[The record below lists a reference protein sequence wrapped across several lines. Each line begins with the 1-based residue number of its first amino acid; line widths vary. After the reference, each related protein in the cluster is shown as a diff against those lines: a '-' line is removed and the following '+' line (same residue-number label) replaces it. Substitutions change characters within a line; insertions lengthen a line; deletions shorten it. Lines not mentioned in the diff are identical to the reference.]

1 MAAVA
6 GVVVIVAA
14 ASLSVVVVAVFGVA
28 ADVHCICTDSR
39 ESRKWRK

>member
-14 ASLSVVVVAVFGVA
+14 ASLSVVVVA
-28 ADVHCICTDSR
+28 ADVRCICTDSR